1 MLFFIIL
8 QFILLAFMLFHDWIS
23 VPPFN
28 DVEALKKS
36 DSDFKRL
43 LGSVINGAAVIIPL
57 ILTLTYYHHP
67 IFPHHVMWTI
77 FYFYLFLT
85 IGTILSWWTPY
96 LFKSSEKHKQQFA
109 KFKNTH
115 HFLPA
120 RGNNVIP
127 NTLHVILHVQVWM
140 CFIIS
145 TYFLV

>member
-1 MLFFIIL
+1 MLLFIVL
-8 QFILLAFMLFHDWIS
+8 QFILLVFMLFHDWIP

-28 DVEALKKS
+28 NIEALKKS

-43 LGSVINGAAVIIPL
+43 LGSVINGTAVIIPL
-57 ILTLTYYHHP
+57 ILTLTYYHNP
-67 IFPHHVMWTI
+67 IFPRHVMWTI
-77 FYFYLFLT
+77 LYFYLFLT

-96 LFKSSEKHKQQFA
+96 FFTSSEKHKQQFT

-120 RGNNVIP
+120 RGDNIIP

-140 CFIIS
+140 CLIIAM
-145 TYFLV
+145 YFLL